1 MLLLL
6 MKLYVVAR
14 DISCVV
20 IHFFL
25 VLLKY
30 NPRMSANGERFGG
43 SEGEESGEGSP
54 ERWYVAGEELVDR
67 TDLRSILDARCVL
80 NE

>member
-1 MLLLL
+1 
-6 MKLYVVAR
+6 
-14 DISCVV
+14 
-20 IHFFL
+20 
-25 VLLKY
+25 
-30 NPRMSANGERFGG
+30 MSANRERFGG